1 MVLLTTVESSFEVP
15 GQGCWIVPAQW
26 KSDLQVRQKDKI
38 QLRTP
43 GGNILNTHIGR
54 IERVYG
60 PSAGV
65 RLTIGLPR
73 DITKEDVPGG
83 TEIWLVDRKAN

>member
-15 GQGCWIVPAQW
+15 GRGCWIVPAQW
-26 KSDLQVRQKDKI
+26 KSDLRVRQEDKI

-43 GGNILNTHIGR
+43 GGHILNTYIGW
-54 IERVYG
+54 IERAYG

-73 DITKEDVPGG
+73 DITKEDVPSG
-83 TEIWLVDRKAN
+83 TEIWLVDRKAD